1 MNWQDLKQKQRG
13 STDMKLDIK
22 YIPSE
27 GGKIAT
33 KPFYATEGSAG
44 MDLSACI
51 DEPVTIKKGE
61 IKIIPTGIA
70 IALKDKNYV
79 AYIYAR
85 SGLACKKGICLA
97 NSVGVIDSDY
107 RGELKCALINLGQ
120 EDFVVNHGDRIA
132 QLVIA
137 PVVQAEIVECESL
150 DDTERG
156 TGGFGSTG
164 V

>member
-1 MNWQDLKQKQRG
+1 MVKKMN
-13 STDMKLDIK
+13 LDIK
-22 YIPSE
+22 FIPTAK
-27 GGKIAT
+27 GKT
-33 KPFYATEGSAG
+33 VNKPFYATEGSAG

-51 DEPVTIKKGE
+51 DEPVLLKKGE
-61 IKIIPTGIA
+61 IVFIPTGIA
-70 IALKDKNYV
+70 ISLPSNQYV

-85 SGLACKKGICLA
+85 SGLACKKGITLA

-107 RGELKCALINLGQ
+107 RGEIKCALINLGN
-120 EDFVVNHGDRIA
+120 EDFTINFGDRIA

-137 PVVQAEIVECESL
+137 PVCIADINVVDNL
-150 DDTERG
+150 DNTVRG

>member
-1 MNWQDLKQKQRG
+1 MELK
-13 STDMKLDIK
+13 IK

-27 GGKIAT
+27 NGVTVA
-33 KPFYATEGSAG
+33 KPFYATQGSAG
-44 MDLSACI
+44 MDLSACL
-51 DEPVTIKKGE
+51 DEPVLIKKGE
-61 IKIIPTGIA
+61 IKLIPTGIA
-70 IALKDKNYV
+70 ISLPSNEYV

-107 RGELKCALINLGQ
+107 RGEIKCALINLGQ
-120 EDFVVNHGDRIA
+120 EDFTVNHGDRIA

-137 PVVQAEIVECESL
+137 PVCIADIKECDTL

-156 TGGFGSTG
+156 AGGFGSTG
-164 V
+164 M